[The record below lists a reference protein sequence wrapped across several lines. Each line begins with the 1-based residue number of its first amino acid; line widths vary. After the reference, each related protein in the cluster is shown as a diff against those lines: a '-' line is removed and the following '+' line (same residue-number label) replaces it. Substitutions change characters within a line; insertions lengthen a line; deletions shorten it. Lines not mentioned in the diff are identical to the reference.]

1 LISRTRSG
9 RRIKL
14 RAGPGRVRMGD
25 RSGMDRPMLRYRRL
39 LAAMLMM
46 MAAPGGSALAQ
57 AVGAPRP
64 WEMAM
69 QPAFGPL
76 KQQQI
81 DLHDLVLVIITV
93 ITLFVAGLLGWVMWR
108 YSAKKNPVPS
118 RTAHHTLLE
127 VAWTVIPVLILV
139 VMAIPSFRLVYYE
152 DRTRDADLTIK
163 VTGHQWYWEYTY
175 PDQNNIDFSSYII
188 PDDQLKPGQRRL
200 LEVDNELVVP
210 VGKNIRVLQTSTD
223 VIHSW
228 FIPSL
233 GVQRYAIP
241 GRTIETWFRVDKP
254 GTFYGECNQICG
266 TNHSRMPI
274 VVRALSPADFEAWL
288 VQAKTKFSDAGSP
301 ATASAAPAAGGGV
314 TVDRPFSQ
322 LAAAQGLR

>member
-1 LISRTRSG
+1 
-9 RRIKL
+9 
-14 RAGPGRVRMGD
+14 
-25 RSGMDRPMLRYRRL
+25 
-39 LAAMLMM
+39 
-46 MAAPGGSALAQ
+46 
-57 AVGAPRP
+57 
-64 WEMAM
+64 M

-274 VVRALSPADFEAWL
+274 VVHAVTPQEFDAWL
-288 VQAKTKFSDAGSP
+288 VEAKTKFSDA
-301 ATASAAPAAGGGV
+301 APAV
-314 TVDRPFSQ
+314 TSEPRQ
-322 LAAAQGLR
+322 LAAAGVQR

>member
-1 LISRTRSG
+1 
-9 RRIKL
+9 
-14 RAGPGRVRMGD
+14 
-25 RSGMDRPMLRYRRL
+25 MDRPMLRYRRL

-274 VVRALSPADFEAWL
+274 VVHAVTPQEFDAW
-288 VQAKTKFSDAGSP
+288 VTEAKTKFSDAAPAVP
-301 ATASAAPAAGGGV
+301 ATTADQP
-314 TVDRPFSQ
+314 RL
-322 LAAAQGLR
+322 LAAAGVQH

>member
-1 LISRTRSG
+1 
-9 RRIKL
+9 
-14 RAGPGRVRMGD
+14 
-25 RSGMDRPMLRYRRL
+25 MDRPMLRYRRL
-39 LAAMLMM
+39 LAACMTMM
-46 MAAPGGSALAQ
+46 SIPGGMALAQ
-57 AVGAPRP
+57 AVGAPKP

-108 YSAKKNPVPS
+108 YNAKRNPVPS
-118 RTAHHTLLE
+118 RTAHHTVLE
-127 VAWTVIPVLILV
+127 IAWTVIPVLILV

-163 VTGHQWYWEYTY
+163 VIAHQWYWEYSY
-175 PDQNNIDFSSYII
+175 PDKNNIDFSSYVI
-188 PDDQLKPGQRRL
+188 PDDQLKPGQRRM
-200 LEVDNELVVP
+200 LEVDNQLVVP

-228 FIPSL
+228 FVPSL

-254 GTFYGECNQICG
+254 GVFYGECNQICG

-274 VVRALSPADFEAWL
+274 VVHAVTPQEFDAWL
-288 VQAKTKFSDAGSP
+288 VEAKTKFSDATP
-301 ATASAAPAAGGGV
+301 VAP
-314 TVDRPFSQ
+314 SQ
-322 LAAAQGLR
+322 GTSEPRLLAAAGVQH

>member
-1 LISRTRSG
+1 
-9 RRIKL
+9 
-14 RAGPGRVRMGD
+14 
-25 RSGMDRPMLRYRRL
+25 MDRPMLRYRRL

-274 VVRALSPADFEAWL
+274 VVHAVTPQEFDAW
-288 VQAKTKFSDAGSP
+288 VTEAKTKYAD
-301 ATASAAPAAGGGV
+301 AAPAVPA
-314 TVDRPFSQ
+314 TTADQPRL
-322 LAAAQGLR
+322 LAAAGVQH